1 MTHSRKLP
9 LMLIAGSLMAAGCS
23 TRKPTTVLPDAP
35 AGASTRV
42 ADTTDR
48 SAIIRSEERFEKQIV
63 RGGGSSTGAVSAMPK
78 AVAYRM
84 SGDYADNVAIALTPD
99 GKSIL
104 SYPAPTD
111 LRKDSA
117 PLSLGDGWWLSRCGI
132 TQNSVFT
139 TYTYAAYS
147 ALKQT
152 PTPAELM
159 KAVIPGARVTQIE
172 RLSMTP
178 QEALADTAAVR
189 AELRA
194 LAPSPDFPN

>member
-1 MTHSRKLP
+1 MIHYRKLP
-9 LMLIAGSLMAAGCS
+9 LMLLAGSLMAAGCS
-23 TRKPTTVLPDAP
+23 TRKPATVVPDAST
-35 AGASTRV
+35 GASTRFS
-42 ADTTDR
+42 DKTDR

-63 RGGGSSTGAVSAMPK
+63 RGGSTTGAVSAMPK

-99 GKSIL
+99 GKAIL

-111 LRKDSA
+111 LNKDSA
-117 PLSLGDGWWLSRCGI
+117 PISLGDGWWLSRCGI

-159 KAVIPGARVTQIE
+159 KAVIPGACVTQIE

-194 LAPSPDFPN
+194 IAPVMELPK